1 MRKNTAIGANFDPGT
16 DKIQKKWKQLR
27 LTVHPSP
34 IFCKLEIFIHPINRL
49 LWKEPT
55 NAVNPA
61 VRL

>member
-1 MRKNTAIGANFDPGT
+1 MRKNAAYGAIFDSPVYY
-16 DKIQKKWKQLR
+16 IQKNQKQLPF
-27 LTVHPSP
+27 TVHRSP
-34 IFCKLEIFIHPINRL
+34 KFCKLEIFYYPINRL

>member
-1 MRKNTAIGANFDPGT
+1 MRKNAAIGANFDAHIYN
-16 DKIQKKWKQLR
+16 IQKNQKQLPF
-27 LTVHPSP
+27 TVHPSP
-34 IFCKLEIFIHPINRL
+34 KFCKLEIFIYPINRL

>member
-1 MRKNTAIGANFDPGT
+1 MRKNATYGAIFDSPNYN
-16 DKIQKKWKQLR
+16 IQKNLKQSPF
-27 LTVHPSP
+27 TVHRSP
-34 IFCKLEIFIHPINRL
+34 KFCKLEIFYYPINRL

>member
-1 MRKNTAIGANFDPGT
+1 MRKNATMGANFDPCA
-16 DKIQKKWKQLR
+16 DDIKKKQKQLR
-27 LTVHPSP
+27 FTVHPSP
-34 IFCKLEIFIHPINRL
+34 EFCKLEIFIHPINRL

>member
-1 MRKNTAIGANFDPGT
+1 MRKIAARGANFDSV
-16 DKIQKKWKQLR
+16 DYNILKNQKQSR

-34 IFCKLEIFIHPINRL
+34 EFCKLEIFIHPINRL

>member
-1 MRKNTAIGANFDPGT
+1 MRKNTANGVNFDSHFYY
-16 DKIQKKWKQLR
+16 IQKNQKQLPF
-27 LTVHPSP
+27 TVHPSP
-34 IFCKLEIFIHPINRL
+34 EFCKLEIFYYPINRL

>member
-1 MRKNTAIGANFDPGT
+1 MRKNAAIGANFDTRT
-16 DKIQKKWKQLR
+16 DNIQKKWKQLHF
-27 LTVHPSP
+27 TVHPSP
-34 IFCKLEIFIHPINRL
+34 IFCKLEIIIHSINRL